1 MDITELVL
9 QPRTVHDC
17 RFVLGLVVF
26 FQVVVL
32 GLHQKQTHTHAR
44 THAHT
49 HTHTHTILVYNP
61 RTSIFPG
68 PIMHPWYN

>member
-17 RFVLGLVVF
+17 RYVLGLVVF

-32 GLHQKQTHTHAR
+32 GLHQKQTHTH
-44 THAHT
+44 T
-49 HTHTHTILVYNP
+49 HTHTHTQTHILFNLYFSNQAFL
-61 RTSIFPG
+61 TFFFFFFL
-68 PIMHPWYN
+68 

>member
-17 RFVLGLVVF
+17 RYVLGLVVF

-32 GLHQKQTHTHAR
+32 GLHQKQTHIHI
-44 THAHT
+44 HAHT
-49 HTHTHTILVYNP
+49 HTYGFLV
-61 RTSIFPG
+61 
-68 PIMHPWYN
+68 